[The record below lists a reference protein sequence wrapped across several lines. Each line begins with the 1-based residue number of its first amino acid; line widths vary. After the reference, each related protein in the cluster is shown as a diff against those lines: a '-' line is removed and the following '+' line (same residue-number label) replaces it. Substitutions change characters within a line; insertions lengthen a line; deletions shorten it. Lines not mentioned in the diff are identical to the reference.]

1 MSKDDQFRQYSGGRA
16 SARAIQNRKTLAT
29 ATRAHVRACGEHYCK
44 QNRTRLS
51 EMARGNI
58 LPATLGQL

>member
-1 MSKDDQFRQYSGGRA
+1 MSKDDQFRQYAGGGASGR
-16 SARAIQNRKTLAT
+16 SIQNRKALAT
-29 ATRAHVRACGEHYCK
+29 ATRAHARACGEHYSK

-58 LPATLGQL
+58 LPATHGQL

>member
-1 MSKDDQFRQYSGGRA
+1 MSEDDQFRQYAGGRA
-16 SARAIQNRKTLAT
+16 SGRSIQKTLAT
-29 ATRAHVRACGEHYCK
+29 ATRAHVRACGEHYWK

-58 LPATLGQL
+58 LPATHGQL